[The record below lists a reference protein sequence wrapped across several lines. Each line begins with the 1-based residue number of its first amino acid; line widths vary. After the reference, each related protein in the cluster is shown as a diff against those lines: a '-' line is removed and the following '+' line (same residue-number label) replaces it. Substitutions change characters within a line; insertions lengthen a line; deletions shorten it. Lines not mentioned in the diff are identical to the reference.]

1 MLSTKD
7 CEIDSM
13 TRRTCTIRNSLFFN
27 RRERDAGFVTRGVEP
42 LDIIH
47 IFELAVLIKSAL
59 LGV

>member
-7 CEIDSM
+7 YEIDSM
-13 TRRTCTIRNSLFFN
+13 TRHTCTIHNSLSFN
-27 RRERDAGFVTRGVEP
+27 RWERDAGFVTRGVEP
-42 LDIIH
+42 LDIIC